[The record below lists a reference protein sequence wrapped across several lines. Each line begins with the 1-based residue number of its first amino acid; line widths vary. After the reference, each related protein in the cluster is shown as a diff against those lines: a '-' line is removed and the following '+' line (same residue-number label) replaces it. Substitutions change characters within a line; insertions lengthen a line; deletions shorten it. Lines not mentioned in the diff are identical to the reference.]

1 MRSRTRYL
9 GAVALVASLSL
20 LLVACGGTGGNVA
33 ATVGGQ
39 PIEREQVNDAVRDAA
54 NASGMVEGLDASD
67 RAQVI
72 APLERQVL
80 ALLVQAQLIDD
91 LVEDRGL
98 QVDEAAIDERYEADV
113 TNAGGEEELGQL
125 LAQQQI
131 SLSLYRDVLVPTQ
144 LRVDAI
150 VDDLAGTIEDEPG
163 REARHILL
171 ETEEEA
177 QAVLAELADG
187 ADFAELAQARS
198 TDPGSGSQGGDLGLA
213 PVGAYVGPF
222 DEAVWDAEIGD
233 VIGPVESVFGFHII
247 EVTGEQTITADDLS
261 EQQRAQQTQ
270 GMLNQLLEA
279 RFTETEIE
287 VDDYFGTWNPMTGEI
302 VPATDQ
308 NG

>member
-1 MRSRTRYL
+1 MRSRIRSL
-9 GAVALVASLSL
+9 RAVVLLASLAL
-20 LLVACGGTGGNVA
+20 LLAACGGTGGSVA
-33 ATVGGQ
+33 ATVEGHV
-39 PIEREQVNDAVRDAA
+39 IEREQVASAVRDAA

-91 LVEDRGL
+91 LAEDRGV
-98 QVDEAAIDERYEADV
+98 QVDEADIDERFEADV
-113 TNAGGEEELGQL
+113 ANAGGEDELGQL

-150 VDDLAGTIEDEPG
+150 VDDLTGTIEDEPG

-177 QAVLAELADG
+177 EAVLAELADG

-198 TDPGSGSQGGDLGLA
+198 TDTGSGSQGGDLGLA

-222 DEAVWDAEIGD
+222 DEAVWEAEIGE
-233 VIGPVESVFGFHII
+233 VIGPIESVFGFHII
-247 EVTGEQTITADDLS
+247 EVTGEQTITVDDLS
-261 EQQRAQQTQ
+261 EQQRLQQTQ
-270 GMLNQLLEA
+270 GMLNELLEE
-279 RFTETEIE
+279 RFTEAEVE
-287 VDDYFGTWNPMTGEI
+287 VDDRFGTWNPMTGEI

-308 NG
+308 TG